1 MVTVISKSELVKAL
15 SSLIVPTIITVALL
29 LLGLYSP
36 FLIFHFF
43 AEFSSIFFALCLG
56 IIIYFTFP
64 ITNNRY
70 LQFLGLGYIV
80 VAGLDVLHVITFP
93 GMPFLMQNSTNV
105 TLSFWVLT
113 RLFEACLLLVSSRQ
127 FIYRLKVK
135 TVVVFFFFIACSI
148 FYIAAFDTLTLFIPD
163 EGVTPL
169 KSNIEWLVIVL
180 LAFSF
185 VINSKHQLTGKGKV
199 YWEVQVAIL
208 LTLLAE
214 VFFTWYIRV
223 DNLSTIIGHLLKFL
237 SFWFIFTAVVKR
249 TLQNPIDL
257 LQKDVSVYDA
267 IPIPVVILDINGDV
281 LQVNRSAEKL
291 INHASKKIIGLNAH
305 EFFHPQHLSAQ
316 QCPLC
321 NALKKQQSV
330 KNLVL
335 TDKITVQSYRFSL
348 TEILREGKLYGYIQV
363 SQDITEELRS
373 HERIAQQNSILNAVL
388 NGTPDLV
395 FYKDYLTAEG
405 KYLGCNPAFEEFVGK
420 TKKQIVGHTDIELF
434 GDEVGTVF
442 QSFDRDVLKSKRSTI
457 NNEWVNYPDGKKVL
471 LSTSKSP
478 LNLDSNILLGVLGIS
493 RDISQYM
500 QLKSEVKEQKE
511 TLEYKTYYDQLT
523 GLPNRTLFLD
533 RLTQEIKLSQRED
546 SALAVILIDIDHF
559 KEINDSLGYHIGD
572 LVIVEVASRLRNA
585 LRETDTVA
593 RLSGDEFSILLS
605 GLHNTDYVVRIVNH
619 LQQAMKHAM
628 NIEQHQ
634 LYCTLSIGITL
645 SPNDGNNAL
654 SLLQNADAAMHKA
667 KNEGR
672 NGYSFYKQEMTEK
685 AFERVVM
692 EGSLRHAI
700 KNNEFI
706 VFYQPQV
713 EVTTNQ
719 LIGMEALIRW
729 QHPDMGMVSPDKF
742 IPLAE
747 ETGLIIELDQWT
759 MHTAMKQLVGWYE
772 EGLKPGVLALNL
784 AMKQLQQKDFVKI
797 LCRMLSETMCRPEWI
812 ALEVTEGQIM
822 MDPENSILM
831 LQQLSDM
838 GVGIAID
845 DFGTGYSS
853 LSYLK
858 RLPINKL
865 KIDQSFVRGLPDDED
880 DAAITKA
887 VIALAQNLHLSVIAE
902 GVETAEQVK
911 FLTDNG
917 CYHIQGYYY
926 GRPMPAEEMSC
937 HIKSEYCK

>member
-1 MVTVISKSELVKAL
+1 MVTVISKSELMKVL
-15 SSLIVPTIITVALL
+15 SSLIVPAIITAVLF
-29 LLGLYSP
+29 LLGLYAP
-36 FLIFHFF
+36 FLVFHFF

-80 VAGLDVLHVITFP
+80 VAGLDILHVITFP
-93 GMPFLMQNSTNV
+93 GMPFLTHNATNV

-113 RLFEACLLLVSSRQ
+113 RLFEACLLVASSRQ
-127 FIYRLKVK
+127 FIYQLKVK
-135 TVVVFFFFIACSI
+135 TVIIFFFLIACSI
-148 FYIAAFDTLTLFIPD
+148 FYIAAFDTLILFIPG
-163 EGVTPL
+163 EGVTAL
-169 KSNIEWLVIVL
+169 KTNIEWLVIIL
-180 LAFSF
+180 LTFSF
-185 VINSKHQLTGKGKV
+185 IINSKQQLAEKGRI
-199 YWEVQVAIL
+199 YWEIQVAIL

-214 VFFTWYIRV
+214 VFFTWYVRV
-223 DNLSTIIGHLLKFL
+223 DNLSTIIGHLFKFL

-249 TLQNPIDL
+249 TLQKPIDL

-267 IPIPVVILDINGDV
+267 IPIPVIILDTNGDV
-281 LQVNRSAEKL
+281 LQVNRSAEKS
-291 INHASKKIIGLNAH
+291 INHATKDIIGLNAH
-305 EFFHPQHLSAQ
+305 QLFHPQHLSVL

-335 TDKITVQSYRFSL
+335 KDKITKQSYRFSL

-363 SQDITEELRS
+363 SQDITEELIS
-373 HERIAQQNSILNAVL
+373 HERVAQQNSILNAVL

-395 FYKDYLTAEG
+395 FYKDYLTADG
-405 KYLGCNPAFEEFVGK
+405 KYLGCNPAFTEFVGK
-420 TKKQIVGHTDIELF
+420 TKKQIIGHTDIELF
-434 GDEVGTVF
+434 GHKVGIAF
-442 QSFDRDVLKSKRSTI
+442 QSFDRDVLKSRRNSI
-457 NNEWVNYPDGKKVL
+457 NNEWVTYPDGKKVL

-478 LNLDSNILLGVLGIS
+478 LCLDNNMMLGILGIS

-511 TLEYKTYYDQLT
+511 TLAYQTYYDQLT

-533 RLTQEIKLSQRED
+533 RLTQEIKLSQREN
-546 SALAVILIDIDHF
+546 SALAVILIDLDHF

-572 LVIVEVASRLRNA
+572 LVIVEVASRLRKA

-593 RLSGDEFSILLS
+593 RLGGDEFSILLS

-619 LQQAMKHAM
+619 LQQSMKQVM
-628 NIEQHQ
+628 IIEHHQ
-634 LYCTLSIGITL
+634 LYCTLSLGITL
-645 SPNDGNNAL
+645 SPNDGNNAVT
-654 SLLQNADAAMHKA
+654 LLQHADAAMYKA

-672 NGYSFYKQEMTEK
+672 NSYSFYKQEMTEK

-692 EGSLRHAI
+692 EGSLRRAI

-713 EVTTNQ
+713 EVTTNK
-719 LIGMEALIRW
+719 LVGMEALIRW
-729 QHPDMGMVSPDKF
+729 KHPDMGMVSPDKF
-742 IPLAE
+742 ITLAE
-747 ETGLIIELDQWT
+747 ETGFIIELDQWT
-759 MHTAMKQLVGWYE
+759 MRTAMKQLVCWYE
-772 EGLKPGVLALNL
+772 QGLKPGVLALNL

-797 LCRMLSETMCRPEWI
+797 LCSMLRETQCRAEWI

-822 MDPENSILM
+822 LDPENSILM

-865 KIDQSFVRGLPDDED
+865 KIDQSFIRGLPDDED

-887 VIALAQNLHLSVIAE
+887 VIALSKNLHLSVIAE

-911 FLTDNG
+911 FLTENG

-926 GRPMPAEEMSC
+926 GRPMPAKEMSC